1 MSLGLVTGL
10 DYGKDVVLLYP
21 KRPMTDDRWP
31 KAWLTPFTGVTVK
44 MLQQQCSSNRMGQAV
59 GW

>member
-44 MLQQQCSSNRMGQAV
+44 MLQQQCGSNRMG
-59 GW
+59 